1 MFYKIWLMLNERK
14 ISIIMET
21 SKKDITLE
29 IKISVDEFNNFINET
44 NYIYTKLGPNRI
56 ETILQFKD
64 ALVTAAKQ

>member
-1 MFYKIWLMLNERK
+1 
-14 ISIIMET
+14 MET

-29 IKISVDEFNNFINET
+29 IKISVDEFNNFINEI
-44 NYIYTKLGPNRI
+44 NYIYAKLGPNRI